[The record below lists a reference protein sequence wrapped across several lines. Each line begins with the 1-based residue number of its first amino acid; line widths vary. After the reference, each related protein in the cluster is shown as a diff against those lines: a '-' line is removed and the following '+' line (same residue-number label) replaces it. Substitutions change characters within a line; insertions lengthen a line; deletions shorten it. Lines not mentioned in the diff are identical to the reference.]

1 MILKPVKMKKKLI
14 HKYLEFK
21 SWLSEEEGV
30 HALNTH
36 LEGLPEDQIRYAQ
49 VKAEKV
55 LFEQFKKNKL
65 NEVKDSKRL
74 QEEWTSEAKKLKY
87 GLKFIYI

>member
-1 MILKPVKMKKKLI
+1 MKKILI

-49 VKAEKV
+49 GKAEKV
-55 LFEQFKKNKL
+55 LFEQFKKIN
-65 NEVKDSKRL
+65 
-74 QEEWTSEAKKLKY
+74 
-87 GLKFIYI
+87 